1 MRCNRSRLAVAFSL
15 LLTAQ
20 SAQAGPMWTGRMY
33 GETDNTSSTA
43 GSNSDDREKR
53 NPGAFLDVRM
63 ENSQAPTA
71 AHDGYGYGS
80 DSETEREDSYLTIHH
95 SSGNGD
101 QTTPRPVF
109 ETLNSTPDPNPLLS
123 ENQGD
128 DKKKSPYSDLPEPIE
143 VIPVQPTNDAP
154 EQTSDAQ
161 EPTQEPGDKPTF
173 TQNPSAPVLTTSI
186 VPKDPT
192 TVVEK
197 PTSAEQSDYK
207 PPKDTAV
214 VSETAPVTKEVPTSA
229 NEAPTSEPVN
239 DATTV
244 VPEVPTTEAARKP
257 ENTDSQS
264 LSSTLDLGTLQP
276 SDGGKPKPSAV
287 EETTAPEAP
296 SAPATTAPGNEQP
309 TTSAAEEETTTFAYQ
324 PTPTGYLTTQAPSD
338 TAFPINPKHP
348 TQVYPK
354 PPTTSEGP
362 LEETS
367 TPETESPAGTTQVVS
382 VVQPKEPQ
390 SQTTSDAQSQPA
402 STSDAA
408 QPESQAPVSEP
419 AQPSNPAPTSEVQQS
434 YGPVQ
439 NPGGQQPDTPAATT
453 APAQPQNPIPTSQP
467 AQPQPGNPAST
478 APSQPQNPVPTSQP
492 AQSQP
497 ESPVTSQDQ
506 QPEAPAVTSAVQ
518 QPAPVPSNGQPLY
531 PAPDSNTQP
540 AVPPA
545 PPTSTVLVSD
555 PSSPETTSAPKVVP
569 SGTSA
574 NGVPTINSGV
584 PTGTSAIP
592 ASAYASNVVDA
603 RTYNEEFAK
612 LTPESSCMKGQA
624 ACINGQTGVCDDTGK
639 FQLTPCN
646 TKGEKCFA
654 LPLYNFE
661 GGIKIVCEDPATA
674 AMILGGTPSSGEDNT
689 VPGNGGKEQP
699 ATTSAAEKPAVPVV
713 TVTTIVTVDDGATP
727 ESTGEPAKDQPSQ
740 PAQQPSQ
747 PTQPA
752 NAQPSQPG
760 YQQPSQ
766 PQPVPEQPSQPAPEQ
781 TSQPAPEEPSQS
793 QPLPEK
799 STQPAPE
806 QPSQP
811 AQTQPAETQPSQPS
825 EEKPS
830 QTNPAEPSNPQP
842 TKAYEDLPPTSAP
855 VAEQSTTSVPLP
867 GGTTLTK
874 SIKKPD
880 EAKPTGSPGDDDNK
894 GKDGND
900 KGKDGHND
908 DDKPTSV
915 VLIPIPDKPTDAPS
929 PAATEAKADDEGS
942 KDDKKPAA
950 GTRTGDDAHAT
961 TIVVDGTPTVSVYF
975 TVTVTEKDQ
984 ATVTVTEKE
993 KETVTL
999 VISA

>member
-1 MRCNRSRLAVAFSL
+1 
-15 LLTAQ
+15 
-20 SAQAGPMWTGRMY
+20 MY

-43 GSNSDDREKR
+43 GSNLGDREKR
-53 NPGAFLDVRM
+53 SPGAFLDVRM

-80 DSETEREDSYLTIHH
+80 DSETEHEDSYLTIYH
-95 SSGNGD
+95 SNGNGD

-109 ETLNSTPDPNPLLS
+109 ETLNSTPEPNPLLS
-123 ENQGD
+123 ENQGG

-154 EQTSDAQ
+154 EPTTDAQ

-192 TVVEK
+192 TVAEK
-197 PTSAEQSDYK
+197 PTSAEQPDYK

-214 VSETAPVTKEVPTSA
+214 VSETAPVTKDIPTSA
-229 NEAPTSEPVN
+229 NEAPTSEPVS

-244 VPEVPTTEAARKP
+244 VPDITTTEAAQKP
-257 ENTDSQS
+257 ENTDTQG

-276 SDGGKPKPSAV
+276 SDGRKTKPSAV

-309 TTSAAEEETTTFAYQ
+309 PTSAVEEETTTFAYQ

-362 LEETS
+362 IQETS
-367 TPETESPAGTTQVVS
+367 TPKTESPTGTTKIVS
-382 VVQPKEPQ
+382 VVQPKDPQ

-402 STSDAA
+402 PTSDAA
-408 QPESQAPVSEP
+408 QPETQVPISEP
-419 AQPSNPAPTSEVQQS
+419 AQPSNPAPNSEAQQS
-434 YGPVQ
+434 YVPVQ
-439 NPGGQQPDTPAATT
+439 NPSGQQPDTPAATT
-453 APAQPQNPIPTSQP
+453 APAQPQESAPTSEPAQPQNPVPISQP
-467 AQPQPGNPAST
+467 AQPQPGIPAST
-478 APSQPQNPVPTSQP
+478 SAPQPQNPVPTSQP
-492 AQSQP
+492 DQSQP
-497 ESPVTSQDQ
+497 ESPATSQGQ
-506 QPEAPAVTSAVQ
+506 QPEAPADTSAVQ
-518 QPAPVPSNGQPLY
+518 QPAPVPSNGQPQY
-531 PAPDSNTQP
+531 PSPDSNTQP

-555 PSSPETTSAPKVVP
+555 PSSPETTSAPKIVP

-574 NGVPTINSGV
+574 NGVPTINPGV

-674 AMILGGTPSSGEDNT
+674 AKILGGTPSSGEDNT
-689 VPGNGGKEQP
+689 VPGNGDKEQP

-727 ESTGEPAKDQPSQ
+727 EPTGEPAKDQHSQ
-740 PAQQPSQ
+740 PAQEQPSQ

-752 NAQPSQPG
+752 ND
-760 YQQPSQ
+760 QPSQ
-766 PQPVPEQPSQPAPEQ
+766 PQPVPEQPTQPAPEQPSQPAPEK
-781 TSQPAPEEPSQS
+781 PSQS
-793 QPLPEK
+793 QPLPE
-799 STQPAPE
+799 QPTKPVSE

-830 QTNPAEPSNPQP
+830 QTDPAEPSNPQP

-855 VAEQSTTSVPLP
+855 IAEQSTTSVPLP

-880 EAKPTGSPGDDDNK
+880 EAKPTTFPGDDDNK
-894 GKDGND
+894 GKDGED

-915 VLIPIPDKPTDAPS
+915 VLIPIPDKPTDAPF
-929 PAATEAKADDEGS
+929 PAATEAKADNEEGS

>member
-1 MRCNRSRLAVAFSL
+1 MRCNRSRLAVALSL

-20 SAQAGPMWTGRMY
+20 SAQAGPMWTGRI
-33 GETDNTSSTA
+33 
-43 GSNSDDREKR
+43 EKR

-71 AHDGYGYGS
+71 AHDGYGG
-80 DSETEREDSYLTIHH
+80 D
-95 SSGNGD
+95 GD

-109 ETLNSTPDPNPLLS
+109 ETLNSTPEPNPLLS

-128 DKKKSPYSDLPEPIE
+128 DKKKGPYSDLPEPIE
-143 VIPVQPTNDAP
+143 VIPVQPTSDAP
-154 EQTSDAQ
+154 EKTSEAQ
-161 EPTQEPGDKPTF
+161 DSTQEPANKPTF

-192 TVVEK
+192 TVAEK

-214 VSETAPVTKEVPTSA
+214 VSGTAPVTKEIPTSTK
-229 NEAPTSEPVN
+229 EAPTSEPVN

-244 VPEVPTTEAARKP
+244 VPEVPTTEAAQKP
-257 ENTDSQS
+257 ENTGTQS
-264 LSSTLDLGTLQP
+264 LSSTLDLGTIHP
-276 SDGGKPKPSAV
+276 SDGEETKPSAV

-309 TTSAAEEETTTFAYQ
+309 TSAVEEETTTFAYQ
-324 PTPTGYLTTQAPSD
+324 PTPTGYLTTKAPSD
-338 TAFPINPKHP
+338 TAFPVNPKHP

-354 PPTTSEGP
+354 PSTTSEGP

-367 TPETESPAGTTQVVS
+367 TPETESPAGTTRIVS
-382 VVQPKEPQ
+382 VVEPEGPQ

-402 STSDAA
+402 PTSGAA
-408 QPESQAPVSEP
+408 QPETQAPVSEP
-419 AQPSNPAPTSEVQQS
+419 AQPSNPAPTSQVHQS
-434 YGPVQ
+434 YVPVQ
-439 NPGGQQPDTPAATT
+439 NPSGQQPDTPAATT
-453 APAQPQNPIPTSQP
+453 APAQPQNPVPTSQP
-467 AQPQPGNPAST
+467 AQPQPGVPAST
-478 APSQPQNPVPTSQP
+478 APSQPQNPVPTSEPTQ
-492 AQSQP
+492 AQP
-497 ESPVTSQDQ
+497 ETPVTSQVQ

-518 QPAPVPSNGQPLY
+518 KPTSVPSNGQPQY

-540 AVPPA
+540 AVPAA

-555 PSSPETTSAPKVVP
+555 PSAPETTSAPKVVP

-574 NGVPTINSGV
+574 SGVPTINPGV

-674 AMILGGTPSSGEDNT
+674 AKILGGTPSSGEDNT
-689 VPGNGGKEQP
+689 VPGNGNGGKEQP
-699 ATTSAAEKPAVPVV
+699 ATTSTAEKPAVPVV
-713 TVTTIVTVDDGATP
+713 TVTTIVTVDDGAAP
-727 ESTGEPAKDQPSQ
+727 EPTGEPATDQPSQ

-747 PTQPA
+747 ATRPA
-752 NAQPSQPG
+752 NGQTSQPG

-766 PQPVPEQPSQPAPEQ
+766 PQPVPEQPTQPAPEQ
-781 TSQPAPEEPSQS
+781 TSHQSAPEEPSQP

-799 STQPAPE
+799 STQPVAE

-811 AQTQPAETQPSQPS
+811 AQTQPAEAQPSQPS

-842 TKAYEDLPPTSAP
+842 TKAYEDLPPTSVP

-880 EAKPTGSPGDDDNK
+880 EAKPTGSPDDDDNN
-894 GKDGND
+894 GQDGND
-900 KGKDGHND
+900 KGKDGHDD

-929 PAATEAKADDEGS
+929 PAATEAKVDNEGS

-950 GTRTGDDAHAT
+950 VTRTGDDAHAT

>member
-1 MRCNRSRLAVAFSL
+1 MRCNRSRLAVALSL

-20 SAQAGPMWTGRMY
+20 SAQAGPMWTGRI
-33 GETDNTSSTA
+33 
-43 GSNSDDREKR
+43 EKR

-71 AHDGYGYGS
+71 AHDGYG
-80 DSETEREDSYLTIHH
+80 
-95 SSGNGD
+95 SGDGD

-109 ETLNSTPDPNPLLS
+109 ETLNSTPEPNPLLS

-128 DKKKSPYSDLPEPIE
+128 DKKKGPYSDLPEPIE
-143 VIPVQPTNDAP
+143 VIPVQPTSDAP
-154 EQTSDAQ
+154 EKTSEAQ
-161 EPTQEPGDKPTF
+161 DSTQEPANKPTF

-192 TVVEK
+192 TVAEK

-214 VSETAPVTKEVPTSA
+214 VSGTAPVTKEIPTSTK
-229 NEAPTSEPVN
+229 EAPTSEPVN

-244 VPEVPTTEAARKP
+244 VPEVPTTEAAQKP
-257 ENTDSQS
+257 ENTGTQS
-264 LSSTLDLGTLQP
+264 LSSTLDLGTIHP
-276 SDGGKPKPSAV
+276 SDGVETKPSAV

-309 TTSAAEEETTTFAYQ
+309 TSAVEEETTTFAYQ
-324 PTPTGYLTTQAPSD
+324 PTPTGYLTTKAPSD
-338 TAFPINPKHP
+338 TAFPVNPKHP

-354 PPTTSEGP
+354 PSTTSEGP

-367 TPETESPAGTTQVVS
+367 TPETESPAGTTRIVS
-382 VVQPKEPQ
+382 VVEPAGPQ

-402 STSDAA
+402 PTSGAA
-408 QPESQAPVSEP
+408 QPETQAPVSEP
-419 AQPSNPAPTSEVQQS
+419 AQPSNHAPTSQVHQS
-434 YGPVQ
+434 YVPVQ
-439 NPGGQQPDTPAATT
+439 NPSGQQPDTPAATI
-453 APAQPQNPIPTSQP
+453 APAQPQNPVPTSQP
-467 AQPQPGNPAST
+467 AQPQPGVPAST
-478 APSQPQNPVPTSQP
+478 APSQPQNPVPTSEPTQ
-492 AQSQP
+492 AQP
-497 ESPVTSQDQ
+497 ETPVTSQVQ

-518 QPAPVPSNGQPLY
+518 KPTSVPSNGQPQY

-540 AVPPA
+540 AVPAA

-555 PSSPETTSAPKVVP
+555 PSAPETTSAPKVVP

-574 NGVPTINSGV
+574 SGVPTINPGV

-646 TKGEKCFA
+646 AKGEKCFA

-674 AMILGGTPSSGEDNT
+674 AKILGGTPSSGEDNT
-689 VPGNGGKEQP
+689 VPGNGNGGKEQP
-699 ATTSAAEKPAVPVV
+699 ATTSTAEKSTVPVV
-713 TVTTIVTVDDGATP
+713 TITTIVTVDDGATP
-727 ESTGEPAKDQPSQ
+727 EPTGEPATDQPSQ

-752 NAQPSQPG
+752 NGQTSQPG

-766 PQPVPEQPSQPAPEQ
+766 PQPVPEQPTQPAPEQ
-781 TSQPAPEEPSQS
+781 TSHQSAPEEPSQP

-799 STQPAPE
+799 STQPVAE

-811 AQTQPAETQPSQPS
+811 AQTQPAEAQPSQPS

-842 TKAYEDLPPTSAP
+842 TKAYEDLPPTSVP
-855 VAEQSTTSVPLP
+855 VAEQSTASVPLP

-880 EAKPTGSPGDDDNK
+880 EAKPTGSPDDDDNNRQ
-894 GKDGND
+894 DGND
-900 KGKDGHND
+900 KGKDGHDD

-929 PAATEAKADDEGS
+929 PAATEAKVDNEGS

-950 GTRTGDDAHAT
+950 VTRTGDDAHAT

>member
-15 LLTAQ
+15 LLTAH

-33 GETDNTSSTA
+33 RDTDNTSATA
-43 GSNSDDREKR
+43 GSNSDNREKR

-71 AHDGYGYGS
+71 AHDGYGG
-80 DSETEREDSYLTIHH
+80 
-95 SSGNGD
+95 GNGD

-109 ETLNSTPDPNPLLS
+109 ETLNSTPEPNPLLS

-128 DKKKSPYSDLPEPIE
+128 DKKKSPYSGLPEPIE
-143 VIPVQPTNDAP
+143 VIPVQPTSDAP

-161 EPTQEPGDKPTF
+161 EPTQKPGDKPTF

-192 TVVEK
+192 TVAEK
-197 PTSAEQSDYK
+197 PTSAEQSDYE

-214 VSETAPVTKEVPTSA
+214 VSETAPATKEAPTSA
-229 NEAPTSEPVN
+229 NEAPKSEPAN

-244 VPEVPTTEAARKP
+244 VPGVPTTEAAQKP
-257 ENTDSQS
+257 GNTDTQS

-276 SDGGKPKPSAV
+276 SDGGKTKPSAV
-287 EETTAPEAP
+287 EETTAPKAP
-296 SAPATTAPGNEQP
+296 SAPATAAPGNERP
-309 TTSAAEEETTTFAYQ
+309 TSAVEEETTTFAYQ
-324 PTPTGYLTTQAPSD
+324 PTPTGYLTTKAPSD

-354 PPTTSEGP
+354 PPTTSEDP

-367 TPETESPAGTTQVVS
+367 TPETDSPAGTTQIVS
-382 VVQPKEPQ
+382 VVQPEGPQ

-402 STSDAA
+402 PTSDAA
-408 QPESQAPVSEP
+408 QSETRAPASEP
-419 AQPSNPAPTSEVQQS
+419 AQPSESAPTSEAHQS
-434 YGPVQ
+434 YVPVQ
-439 NPGGQQPDTPAATT
+439 NPGGQQPNTPADTT

-467 AQPQPGNPAST
+467 AQSQPGNPAST

-497 ESPVTSQDQ
+497 ESPVTSQVQ

-518 QPAPVPSNGQPLY
+518 QPAPVPSNGQPQY

-540 AVPPA
+540 AVPAA

-574 NGVPTINSGV
+574 NGVPTINPGV

-674 AMILGGTPSSGEDNT
+674 AKILGGTPNSGEDST
-689 VPGNGGKEQP
+689 VPGNGNGGKEQP

-727 ESTGEPAKDQPSQ
+727 EPTGEPAKGQPSQ
-740 PAQQPSQ
+740 PAQQPS
-747 PTQPA
+747 
-752 NAQPSQPG
+752 QPSQPG

-766 PQPVPEQPSQPAPEQ
+766 PQPVPEQPTQPAPEQ
-781 TSQPAPEEPSQS
+781 TSQSAPQEPSQS
-793 QPLPEK
+793 QPAPEK
-799 STQPAPE
+799 
-806 QPSQP
+806 PSQP
-811 AQTQPAETQPSQPS
+811 AQTQPAEAQPSQPS

-855 VAEQSTTSVPLP
+855 VAEQSTTSIALP

-894 GKDGND
+894 GKDGNGSD
-900 KGKDGHND
+900 KGKDGHDD

-929 PAATEAKADDEGS
+929 PAATEAKVDNEGS
-942 KDDKKPAA
+942 KDDNKPAA

>member
-20 SAQAGPMWTGRMY
+20 SAQAGPMWTGSMY
-33 GETDNTSSTA
+33 GEPDDTSATA
-43 GSNSDDREKR
+43 GSNSSDREKR

-71 AHDGYGYGS
+71 AHDGYG
-80 DSETEREDSYLTIHH
+80 
-95 SSGNGD
+95 SGNGD

-109 ETLNSTPDPNPLLS
+109 ETLNSTPEPNPLLS

-128 DKKKSPYSDLPEPIE
+128 DKKKKKSPYSDLPEPIE
-143 VIPVQPTNDAP
+143 VIPVQPTSDAP

-161 EPTQEPGDKPTF
+161 EPTQEPGGKPTF

-192 TVVEK
+192 SVVEK

-214 VSETAPVTKEVPTSA
+214 VSETAPVSKEVPTSA

-239 DATTV
+239 DATTL
-244 VPEVPTTEAARKP
+244 VPEVPTTEAAQKP
-257 ENTDSQS
+257 ENTDTQS

-276 SDGGKPKPSAV
+276 SDGAKTKPSAV
-287 EETTAPEAP
+287 QETTAPEAP

-309 TTSAAEEETTTFAYQ
+309 TSAVKEETTTFAYQ
-324 PTPTGYLTTQAPSD
+324 PTPTGYLTTKAPSD

-354 PPTTSEGP
+354 PPTTTEGP

-367 TPETESPAGTTQVVS
+367 TPETESPAGTTQIVS
-382 VVQPKEPQ
+382 VVEPERPQ
-390 SQTTSDAQSQPA
+390 SQTTSDAQNQPVL
-402 STSDAA
+402 TSDAA
-408 QPESQAPVSEP
+408 QPETQAPVSEP
-419 AQPSNPAPTSEVQQS
+419 AQPSNPTPTSEVQQS
-434 YGPVQ
+434 YVPVQ
-439 NPGGQQPDTPAATT
+439 TPGGQQPDTPAATT

-467 AQPQPGNPAST
+467 AQSQPGNPAPT

-492 AQSQP
+492 AQSRP
-497 ESPVTSQDQ
+497 ESPVTSQVQ

-518 QPAPVPSNGQPLY
+518 QPDPVPSNGQPQY
-531 PAPDSNTQP
+531 PAPDSDTQP
-540 AVPPA
+540 AVPAA
-545 PPTSTVLVSD
+545 PSTSTVLVSD

-574 NGVPTINSGV
+574 NGVPTINPGV

-674 AMILGGTPSSGEDNT
+674 AKILGGTPSSGEDNT
-689 VPGNGGKEQP
+689 VPGNG
-699 ATTSAAEKPAVPVV
+699 
-713 TVTTIVTVDDGATP
+713 
-727 ESTGEPAKDQPSQ
+727 
-740 PAQQPSQ
+740 
-747 PTQPA
+747 
-752 NAQPSQPG
+752 N
-760 YQQPSQ
+760 
-766 PQPVPEQPSQPAPEQ
+766 
-781 TSQPAPEEPSQS
+781 
-793 QPLPEK
+793 
-799 STQPAPE
+799 
-806 QPSQP
+806 
-811 AQTQPAETQPSQPS
+811 
-825 EEKPS
+825 
-830 QTNPAEPSNPQP
+830 
-842 TKAYEDLPPTSAP
+842 
-855 VAEQSTTSVPLP
+855 
-867 GGTTLTK
+867 
-874 SIKKPD
+874 
-880 EAKPTGSPGDDDNK
+880 
-894 GKDGND
+894 GN
-900 KGKDGHND
+900 G
-908 DDKPTSV
+908 
-915 VLIPIPDKPTDAPS
+915 
-929 PAATEAKADDEGS
+929 
-942 KDDKKPAA
+942 
-950 GTRTGDDAHAT
+950 
-961 TIVVDGTPTVSVYF
+961 
-975 TVTVTEKDQ
+975 
-984 ATVTVTEKE
+984 
-993 KETVTL
+993 
-999 VISA
+999 

>member
-1 MRCNRSRLAVAFSL
+1 MRCNRSRLAVALSL

-20 SAQAGPMWTGRMY
+20 SAQAGPMWTGRI
-33 GETDNTSSTA
+33 
-43 GSNSDDREKR
+43 EKR

-71 AHDGYGYGS
+71 AHDGYGSGS
-80 DSETEREDSYLTIHH
+80 
-95 SSGNGD
+95 GD

-109 ETLNSTPDPNPLLS
+109 ETLNSTPEPNPLLS

-143 VIPVQPTNDAP
+143 VIPVQPTSDAP
-154 EQTSDAQ
+154 EPTSDAQ
-161 EPTQEPGDKPTF
+161 ESTQEPGSKPTF

-197 PTSAEQSDYK
+197 PTSAGQSDYK
-207 PPKDTAV
+207 PPKDTSV
-214 VSETAPVTKEVPTSA
+214 VSETGPVTKEVPTSG
-229 NEAPTSEPVN
+229 NEAPTSQPVN

-244 VPEVPTTEAARKP
+244 VPEVPTTEAAQKP
-257 ENTDSQS
+257 ENTETQS
-264 LSSTLDLGTLQP
+264 LSSTLDLGTLRP
-276 SDGGKPKPSAV
+276 SDGGKTQPSAV
-287 EETTAPEAP
+287 EETTAPETP

-309 TTSAAEEETTTFAYQ
+309 TSAVEEETTTFAYQ
-324 PTPTGYLTTQAPSD
+324 PTPTGYLTTKAPSD
-338 TAFPINPKHP
+338 TAFPVNPKHP

-362 LEETS
+362 LKETS
-367 TPETESPAGTTQVVS
+367 APEAESPAGTTQIVS
-382 VVQPKEPQ
+382 VVQPGEPQ

-402 STSDAA
+402 PTSDAA
-408 QPESQAPVSEP
+408 QPETQAPVSEP
-419 AQPSNPAPTSEVQQS
+419 AQPSNPAPTSEAQKS
-434 YGPVQ
+434 YVPVET
-439 NPGGQQPDTPAATT
+439 PGGQQPDTPAATT
-453 APAQPQNPIPTSQP
+453 APAQPQNP
-467 AQPQPGNPAST
+467 
-478 APSQPQNPVPTSQP
+478 VPTSQP

-497 ESPVTSQDQ
+497 GYPVSTAPSQPQNPAPTSEPAQAQPETPVTSQVQ
-506 QPEAPAVTSAVQ
+506 QPEAPTVTSAVQ
-518 QPAPVPSNGQPLY
+518 QPAPVPSNGQPQY
-531 PAPDSNTQP
+531 PVPDSNTQP
-540 AVPPA
+540 AVPAA
-545 PPTSTVLVSD
+545 PPTSTVPVSD

-569 SGTSA
+569 PGTSA
-574 NGVPTINSGV
+574 NGVPTINPGV

-674 AMILGGTPSSGEDNT
+674 AKILGGTPSSGEDNS
-689 VPGNGGKEQP
+689 VPGNGNGNGNGGKEQP

-727 ESTGEPAKDQPSQ
+727 EPTGEPVKDQPSQ

-747 PTQPA
+747 P
-752 NAQPSQPG
+752 
-760 YQQPSQ
+760 
-766 PQPVPEQPSQPAPEQ
+766 QPVPEQPTKPAPEQ
-781 TSQPAPEEPSQS
+781 TSQSAPDEPSQS

-811 AQTQPAETQPSQPS
+811 AQTQPAEAQPSQPS

-830 QTNPAEPSNPQP
+830 QTNPAGPSNPQP

-880 EAKPTGSPGDDDNK
+880 EAKPTGSPDDDNNK

-900 KGKDGHND
+900 KGKDGHD
-908 DDKPTSV
+908 DDDDNDKPTSV

-929 PAATEAKADDEGS
+929 PAATEAKVDNQGS

>member
-1 MRCNRSRLAVAFSL
+1 MRCNRSRLAVALSL

-20 SAQAGPMWTGRMY
+20 SAQAGPMWTGRI
-33 GETDNTSSTA
+33 
-43 GSNSDDREKR
+43 EKR

-71 AHDGYGYGS
+71 AHDGYGG
-80 DSETEREDSYLTIHH
+80 D
-95 SSGNGD
+95 GD

-109 ETLNSTPDPNPLLS
+109 ETLNSTPEPNPLLS

-128 DKKKSPYSDLPEPIE
+128 DKKKGPYSDLPEPIE
-143 VIPVQPTNDAP
+143 VIPVQPTSDAP
-154 EQTSDAQ
+154 EKTSEAQ
-161 EPTQEPGDKPTF
+161 DSTQEPANKPTF

-192 TVVEK
+192 TVAEK

-214 VSETAPVTKEVPTSA
+214 VSETAPVTKEIPTST

-244 VPEVPTTEAARKP
+244 VPEVPTTEAAQKP
-257 ENTDSQS
+257 ENTGTQS
-264 LSSTLDLGTLQP
+264 LSSTLDLGTIHP
-276 SDGGKPKPSAV
+276 SDGEETKPSAV

-309 TTSAAEEETTTFAYQ
+309 TSAVEEETTTFAYQ
-324 PTPTGYLTTQAPSD
+324 PTPTGYLTTKAPSD
-338 TAFPINPKHP
+338 TAFPVNHKHP

-354 PPTTSEGP
+354 PSTTSEGP

-367 TPETESPAGTTQVVS
+367 TPETESPAGTTRIVS
-382 VVQPKEPQ
+382 VVEPEGPQ

-402 STSDAA
+402 PTSGAA
-408 QPESQAPVSEP
+408 QPETQAPVSEP
-419 AQPSNPAPTSEVQQS
+419 AQPSNPAPTSQVHQS
-434 YGPVQ
+434 YVPVQ
-439 NPGGQQPDTPAATT
+439 NPSGQQPDTPAATT
-453 APAQPQNPIPTSQP
+453 APAQPQNPVPTSQP
-467 AQPQPGNPAST
+467 AQPQPGVPAST
-478 APSQPQNPVPTSQP
+478 APSQPQNPVPTSEPTQ
-492 AQSQP
+492 AQP
-497 ESPVTSQDQ
+497 ETPVTSQVQ

-518 QPAPVPSNGQPLY
+518 KPTSVPSNGQPQY

-540 AVPPA
+540 AVPAA

-555 PSSPETTSAPKVVP
+555 PSAPETTSAPKVVP

-574 NGVPTINSGV
+574 SGVPTINPGV

-674 AMILGGTPSSGEDNT
+674 AKILGGTPSSGEDNT
-689 VPGNGGKEQP
+689 VPGNGNGGKEQP
-699 ATTSAAEKPAVPVV
+699 ATTSTAEKPAVPVV
-713 TVTTIVTVDDGATP
+713 TVTTIVTVDDGAAP
-727 ESTGEPAKDQPSQ
+727 EPTGEPATDQPSQ

-747 PTQPA
+747 ATQPA
-752 NAQPSQPG
+752 NGQTSQPG

-766 PQPVPEQPSQPAPEQ
+766 PQPVPEQPTQPAPEQ
-781 TSQPAPEEPSQS
+781 TSHQSAPEEPSQP

-799 STQPAPE
+799 STQPVAE

-811 AQTQPAETQPSQPS
+811 AQTQPAEAQPSQPS

-842 TKAYEDLPPTSAP
+842 TKAYEDLPPTSVP

-867 GGTTLTK
+867 GDTTLTK

-880 EAKPTGSPGDDDNK
+880 EAKPTGSPDDDDNN
-894 GKDGND
+894 GQDGND
-900 KGKDGHND
+900 KGKDGHDD

-929 PAATEAKADDEGS
+929 PAATEAKVDNEGS

-950 GTRTGDDAHAT
+950 VTRTGDDAHAT